1 MYEFERK
8 QEEYLEEFLEMA
20 YTKKHEALE
29 EFKAFS
35 KKNKLKKDIEKDRI
49 KIIGKEIDAQRKKG
63 TKELKAKFN
72 DILEDD
78 DLTLLGKL
86 NAI

>member
-1 MYEFERK
+1 
-8 QEEYLEEFLEMA
+8 MA